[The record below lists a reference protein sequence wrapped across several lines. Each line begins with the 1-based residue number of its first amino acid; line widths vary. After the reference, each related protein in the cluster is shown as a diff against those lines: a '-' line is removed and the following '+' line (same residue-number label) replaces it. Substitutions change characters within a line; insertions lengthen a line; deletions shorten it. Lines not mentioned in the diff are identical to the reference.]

1 VGDVTTTAPERL
13 ATVTVRYFAAA
24 AAAAGVE
31 EERVTAS
38 TVGGLVVSRAQAH
51 GPRLAAVL
59 ERSSLLLDGVVVHD
73 RSAPLGDG
81 QTIDVLP
88 PFAGG

>member
-1 VGDVTTTAPERL
+1 VTTTAPERL

-24 AAAAGVE
+24 AAAAGME

-38 TVGGLVVSRAQAH
+38 TVGSLVASRAEAH
-51 GPRLAAVL
+51 GPRLASVL

-73 RSAPLGDG
+73 RSALLGDG